1 MKKVNNGSDIA
12 AKAAVL
18 LKKQEL
24 IDKREETISVSIRKE
39 RKKLKEELGALM
51 AKTLA
56 TSVAHAIRDENLGYS
71 ETEEAADP
79 SISTPYLFSVSLER
93 FDCEDDEDDEDECDD
108 KLARVKN
115 KPTIHKIENY
125 SDIMIFTKLYGLRP
139 FRYNDCV
146 IRFCYDAIE
155 IESGKGRDAVLNL
168 LAEWKVPINL
178 VRFLEETEKLET
190 KLKGRQD
197 LLARL
202 QDSMLFTVGNK

>member
-1 MKKVNNGSDIA
+1 
-12 AKAAVL
+12 
-18 LKKQEL
+18 
-24 IDKREETISVSIRKE
+24 
-39 RKKLKEELGALM
+39 M

-56 TSVAHAIRDENLGYS
+56 TSVAHAIQDENFGYS

-93 FDCEDDEDDEDECDD
+93 FDCEDDEDEYDD
-108 KLARVKN
+108 KLVRAKN
-115 KPTIHKIENY
+115 KSTIHKIENY
-125 SDIMIFTKLYGLRP
+125 SDIMIFIKQYGLRP

-155 IESGKGRDAVLNL
+155 IESEKSRDAVLNL

-178 VRFLEETEKLET
+178 VRFLEETEELEK
-190 KLKGRQD
+190 KLKSRQD

>member
-1 MKKVNNGSDIA
+1 MKRISKDGDLA
-12 AKAAVL
+12 AKAAALFGKQKL
-18 LKKQEL
+18 LDKK
-24 IDKREETISVSIRKE
+24 EETLSTSIRKE
-39 RKKLKEELGALM
+39 RKKLKEELGTLM

-56 TSVAHAIRDENLGYS
+56 TSVAHAIRDENFGYS

-93 FDCEDDEDDEDECDD
+93 FDCEDDEDEYDD
-108 KLARVKN
+108 KPVRAKN
-115 KPTIHKIENY
+115 KSTIHKIENY
-125 SDIMIFTKLYGLRP
+125 SDIMIFTKQYGLRP
-139 FRYNDCV
+139 FRYNDFV

-155 IESGKGRDAVLNL
+155 IESENGRDAVFNL

-197 LLARL
+197 LLANL